1 MEHWAPEFRYLRTRR
16 RMPDSVNK
24 RSSVFDRRLRCWRTD
39 EGHTALMED
48 DERRSIE
55 AVSQPAQPHTP
66 PTWRRHRLVPTRAV
80 CRYRITEIA
89 ASTFAP
95 NFFSATSRR
104 SGGQDVHAL
113 QHVLCLGSLAAA
125 LLASMPESRR
135 DVLSHLRTTANFL
148 SASPMLRAHR
158 KLKREI

>member
-66 PTWRRHRLVPTRAV
+66 PTWRRHRLVPARAV

-89 ASTFAP
+89 ASTVVP
-95 NFFSATSRR
+95 LFSAPPRGGPVVKTSTRYSTFYASVVSLRFCSHRCR
-104 SGGQDVHAL
+104 SLDVTCSRICARPQIFFRLLRCCAL
-113 QHVLCLGSLAAA
+113 T
-125 LLASMPESRR
+125 E
-135 DVLSHLRTTANFL
+135 N
-148 SASPMLRAHR
+148 
-158 KLKREI
+158 